1 MKEDKKIPRLLF
13 AAPKSG
19 SGKTMVV
26 CGMIAAIKAR
36 GKKVAAFKCG
46 PDYIDPMFHRKVLGV
61 ESGNLDTYFT
71 DEETTRYIFKKETYD
86 ADIAILEGVMG
97 YYDGLGGQSPEGST
111 YEIGK
116 VTKTPVVLIVDG
128 KGASVSLAAV
138 IKGMIEYRE
147 DSNIQGILLNQVSS
161 GYYDRIREVIENE
174 CKVKVLGY
182 LPQLKN
188 LEVPSRH
195 LGLVSP
201 EEITAFGEWA
211 EQVACELEK
220 TVDMEGLFQ
229 IAESAEKIEENEKKY
244 QTPVLKQKV
253 KLAVARDEAFSFYYS
268 ENIEILEEMGV
279 ELIYFSP
286 LYDKELPKEIDGLV
300 LWGGYPENYARELEE
315 NESMRRDI
323 FASCKNG
330 LPCIAECGG
339 FLYLQQELEGADGK
353 KYQMAGVLKG
363 EGYRTRKLSRFGY
376 MEAVCERNGMV
387 EKGERIKGHEFHYW
401 DCTDN
406 GETFLAKKPF
416 GKNSY
421 HCMIN
426 TPNLLAG
433 FPHLYYYSNLSV
445 IRCFLETCE
454 MFHIRR
460 EAKNHWD
467 KIAKPIDSLGLMEDY
482 VVKLCGIQKTSNPP
496 NIKKRALMILCG
508 DHGVVAEGV
517 TQTDAS
523 VTKIVSENF
532 AKGISTVNHIARY
545 TKTDVYVADMAMDTS
560 SYSQDK
566 LVMGKIVN
574 RKIRR
579 GTGNIAKESA
589 MTIEECKKAIKIG
602 ISLVEELKKKGY
614 QIIATGE
621 MGIGNTTPSSA
632 LIALFT
638 GAEVKAVTGRGA
650 GLSEEG
656 MEKKYQVVEQIVER
670 VKKKE
675 LKNPEEILAEA
686 GGLEIAGLVGV
697 FLGGMKYQIPIV
709 LDGVISAAAALTAMQ
724 IAPKAVQFMVAS
736 HVSHEGAAKAAL
748 TYMGLPAMIHGEMR
762 LGEGTGALS
771 LFPLLDIG
779 IEIYEKMGSFQDYAI
794 EPYQRFESTTKDLQN

>member
-1 MKEDKKIPRLLF
+1 MKENKKIPRLLF

-26 CGMIAAIKAR
+26 CGMIAALKAR

-46 PDYIDPMFHRKVLGV
+46 PDYIDPMFLRKVLGV
-61 ESGNLDTYFT
+61 ASGNLDTYFT
-71 DEETTRYIFKKETYD
+71 EGEITRYLFCQEAQE

-97 YYDGLGGQSPEGST
+97 YYDGLGGQSLSGST
-111 YEIGK
+111 YDVGK
-116 VTKTPVVLIVDG
+116 ATKTPVILIVDG

-138 IKGMIEYRE
+138 IKGMIEYQK
-147 DSNIQGILLNQVSS
+147 DSNIQGILLNQVSA
-161 GYYDRIREVIENE
+161 GYYDRIREVIEKE

-182 LPQLKN
+182 LPQLKD

-211 EQVACELEK
+211 DQVAKELEK
-220 TVDMEGLFQ
+220 NIDMEALLK
-229 IAESAEKIEENEKKY
+229 IAASAEEIEENEKAFHI
-244 QTPVLKQKV
+244 PVLEHKV
-253 KLAVARDEAFSFYYS
+253 RLAVARDEAFSFYYQ
-268 ENIEILEEMGV
+268 ENVEVLEKMGAK
-279 ELIYFSP
+279 LIYFSP
-286 LYDKELPKEIDGLV
+286 LHDKELPQEIDGII
-300 LWGGYPENYARELEE
+300 LWGGYPEKYAKELEE
-315 NESMRRDI
+315 NKEMRNAI
-323 FASCKNG
+323 FNVCRNG

-339 FLYLQQELEGADGK
+339 FLYLQQTLEGEDGK

-363 EGYRTRKLSRFGY
+363 EGYRTQKLSRFGY
-376 MEAVCERNGMV
+376 MEAVNEENGIV
-387 EKGERIKGHEFHYW
+387 EKGEKIKGHEFHYW

-406 GETFLAKKPF
+406 GEAFLAKKPL

-421 HCMIN
+421 RCMIN
-426 TPNLLAG
+426 TSNLLAG
-433 FPHLYYYSNLSV
+433 FPHLYYYSNLS
-445 IRCFLETCE
+445 IIKGFLESCE
-454 MFHIRR
+454 RVYVKR
-460 EAKNHWD
+460 EAKKHWD
-467 KIAKPIDSLGLMEDY
+467 RIAKPIDSLGLMEDY
-482 VVKLCGIQKTSNPP
+482 VVKLCGMQNTYNPP
-496 NIKKRALMILCG
+496 SIKKRALMILCG

-545 TKTDVYVADMAMDTS
+545 TKTDVYVADIGMDTS
-560 SYSQDK
+560 SYEQDK
-566 LVMGKIVN
+566 LVIGEIVN

-579 GTGNIAKESA
+579 GTGNIAKDSA
-589 MTIEECKKAIKIG
+589 MTVEECERAIQVG

-614 QIIATGE
+614 EIIATGE

-632 LIALFT
+632 LIAIFT
-638 GAEVKAVTGRGA
+638 GEKVKAVTGRGA

-656 MEKKYQVVEQIVER
+656 LEKKYKVVEQVLQRVE
-670 VKKKE
+670 KKE
-675 LKNPEEILAEA
+675 IKDPVKILAEA

-709 LDGVISAAAALTAMQ
+709 IDGVISTAAALTAMK
-724 IAPKAVQFMVAS
+724 ISPKAIEFMLAS

-748 TYMGLPAMIHGEMR
+748 TYMGLPSMIHGEMC

-771 LFPLLDIG
+771 LLPLLDIA
-779 IEIYEKMGSFQDYAI
+779 IDIYEKMGSFQDYAI
-794 EPYQRFESTTKDLQN
+794 EPYQRFAK

>member
-1 MKEDKKIPRLLF
+1 MKEKKKIPRLLF

-26 CGMIAAIKAR
+26 CGMIAAMKAR

-61 ESGNLDTYFT
+61 ASGNLDTYFT
-71 DEETTRYIFKKETYD
+71 EEETTRYLFCQEAQE

-97 YYDGLGGQSPEGST
+97 YYDGLGGQSLSGST
-111 YEIGK
+111 YDVGK
-116 VTKTPVVLIVDG
+116 ATKTPVILIVDG

-138 IKGMIEYRE
+138 IKGMIEYQK
-147 DSNIQGILLNQVSS
+147 DSNIQGILLNQVSA
-161 GYYDRIREVIENE
+161 GYYDRIREVIEKE

-182 LPQLKN
+182 LPQLKD

-211 EQVACELEK
+211 DQVAKELEK
-220 TVDMEGLFQ
+220 NIDMEALLK
-229 IAESAEKIEENEKKY
+229 IAASAEEIEENEKAFHI
-244 QTPVLKQKV
+244 PVLEHKV
-253 KLAVARDEAFSFYYS
+253 RLAVARDEAFSFYYR
-268 ENIEILEEMGV
+268 ENVEVLEKMGAKLV
-279 ELIYFSP
+279 YFSP
-286 LYDKELPKEIDGLV
+286 LHDKELPQEIDGII
-300 LWGGYPENYARELEE
+300 LWGGYPEKYAKELEE
-315 NESMRRDI
+315 NKEMRNAI
-323 FASCKNG
+323 FNACRNG

-339 FLYLQQELEGADGK
+339 FLYLQQTLEGEDGK

-363 EGYRTRKLSRFGY
+363 EGYRTQKLSRFGY
-376 MEAVCERNGMV
+376 MEAVNEENGVV
-387 EKGERIKGHEFHYW
+387 EKGEKIKGHEFHYW

-406 GETFLAKKPF
+406 GEAFLAKKPL

-421 HCMIN
+421 RCMIN
-426 TPNLLAG
+426 TSNLLAG
-433 FPHLYYYSNLSV
+433 FPHLYYYSNLS
-445 IRCFLETCE
+445 IIKGFLESCE
-454 MFHIRR
+454 RVYVKR
-460 EAKNHWD
+460 EAKKHWD
-467 KIAKPIDSLGLMEDY
+467 RIAKPIDSLGLMEDY
-482 VVKLCGIQKTSNPP
+482 VVKLCSMQNTYNPP
-496 NIKKRALMILCG
+496 SIKKRALMILCG

-545 TKTDVYVADMAMDTS
+545 TKTDVYVADIGMDTS
-560 SYSQDK
+560 SYEQDK
-566 LVMGKIVN
+566 LVVGEIVN

-579 GTGNIAKESA
+579 GTGNIAKEPA
-589 MTIEECKKAIKIG
+589 MTVEECERAIKVG

-614 QIIATGE
+614 EIIATGE

-632 LIALFT
+632 LIAIFT
-638 GAEVKAVTGRGA
+638 GEKVKVVTGRGA

-656 MEKKYQVVEQIVER
+656 LEKKYKVVEQVLQR
-670 VKKKE
+670 VAKKE
-675 LKNPEEILAEA
+675 IKDPVKILAEA
-686 GGLEIAGLVGV
+686 GGLEVAGLVGV

-709 LDGVISAAAALTAMQ
+709 IDGVISTAAALTAMK
-724 IAPKAVQFMVAS
+724 IAPKATEFMLAS

-748 TYMGLPAMIHGEMR
+748 TYMGLPAMIHGEMC

-771 LFPLLDIG
+771 LLPLLDIA
-779 IEIYEKMGSFQDYAI
+779 IDIYEKMGSFQDYAI
-794 EPYQRFESTTKDLQN
+794 EPYQRFAK